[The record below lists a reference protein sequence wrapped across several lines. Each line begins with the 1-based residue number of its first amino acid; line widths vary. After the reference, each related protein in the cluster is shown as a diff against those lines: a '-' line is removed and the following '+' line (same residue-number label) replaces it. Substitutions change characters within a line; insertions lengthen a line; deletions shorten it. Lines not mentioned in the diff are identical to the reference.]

1 MRIEA
6 KEHISPL
13 TDFLSLGTWNHKV
26 LVACGHKPLA
36 MSLATC
42 IALES
47 AGGTDHLLGV
57 CTTASDTLEL
67 LEGQSQ
73 PVLVMIS
80 EVLDDSSGLELLAS
94 IQQLAEQ
101 GQAIRT
107 ILTLEILNR
116 QVLKQAARC
125 KPNVLLSQRGFQP
138 KVIRHAL
145 EAIINNSAYIDP
157 LLLHILTGDSPSEV
171 PDLSERE
178 IDVLELVCEGLSNRE
193 IGRRLH
199 IADVTARQH
208 VQAIIHKLH
217 VRNRTASAAEAIR
230 THLVD

>member
-47 AGGTDHLLGV
+47 AGGTNHLLGV

-67 LEGQSQ
+67 LESQSQ

>member
-67 LEGQSQ
+67 LESQSQ

-80 EVLDDSSGLELLAS
+80 EVLDDSSGLELLES
-94 IQQLAEQ
+94 IQQRVAE

-116 QVLKQAARC
+116 QVLKQAARH
-125 KPNVLLSQRGFQP
+125 KPNVLISQRGFQP

-145 EAIINNSAYIDP
+145 EAIVNNSAYIDP
-157 LLLHILTGDSPSEV
+157 LILHILTGDSPSEV

-178 IDVLELVCEGLSNRE
+178 IDVLELVCAGLSNRE

>member
-47 AGGTDHLLGV
+47 AGGTNHLLGV

-67 LEGQSQ
+67 LESQSQ

-94 IQQLAEQ
+94 IRQLAEQ

-157 LLLHILTGDSPSEV
+157 LILHILTGDSPSEV

>member
-13 TDFLSLGTWNHKV
+13 TDFLSLGAWNHKV

-67 LEGQSQ
+67 LESQSQ

>member
-13 TDFLSLGTWNHKV
+13 TDFLSLRTWNHKV
-26 LVACGHKPLA
+26 LVSCGHKPLA

-67 LEGQSQ
+67 LESQSQ

>member
-67 LEGQSQ
+67 LESQSQ

-199 IADVTARQH
+199 IADATARQH

>member
-13 TDFLSLGTWNHKV
+13 TDFLSLVTWNHKV

-67 LEGQSQ
+67 LESQSQ

-157 LLLHILTGDSPSEV
+157 LILHILTGDSPSEV

>member
-67 LEGQSQ
+67 LESQSQ

-157 LLLHILTGDSPSEV
+157 LILHILTGDSPSEV

-178 IDVLELVCEGLSNRE
+178 IDVLELVCAGLSNRE

>member
-6 KEHISPL
+6 KEHISSL

-67 LEGQSQ
+67 LESQSQ

-157 LLLHILTGDSPSEV
+157 LILHILTGDSPSEV

>member
-67 LEGQSQ
+67 LESQSQ

-157 LLLHILTGDSPSEV
+157 LILHILTGDSPSEV

-230 THLVD
+230 SHLVE

>member
-67 LEGQSQ
+67 LESQSE

-157 LLLHILTGDSPSEV
+157 LILHILTGDSPSEV

>member
-47 AGGTDHLLGV
+47 AGGTDHLMGV

-67 LEGQSQ
+67 LESQSQ

-94 IQQLAEQ
+94 IQQMADK
-101 GQAIRT
+101 GQAIRS

-157 LLLHILTGDSPSEV
+157 LILHILTGDSPSEV

>member
-6 KEHISPL
+6 NKHIAEIN
-13 TDFLSLGTWNHKV
+13 DVLSLEDWNHKV

-47 AGGTDHLLGV
+47 AGGTDHVLGV
-57 CTTASDTLEL
+57 CTTACDTLEL

-80 EVLDDSSGLELLAS
+80 QVLDDGSGLELLAS
-94 IQQLAEQ
+94 IQQLVAE
-101 GQAIRT
+101 GQPIRT
-107 ILTLEILNR
+107 MLTLDVLNK
-116 QVLKQAARC
+116 QVIKQAARF
-125 KPNVLLSQRGFQP
+125 KPNVLLSQRGFQAV
-138 KVIRHAL
+138 VIRHAL
-145 EAIINNSAYIDP
+145 EAIIINSSYIDP
-157 LLLHILTGDSPSEV
+157 LIMHILTGDSPSEV
-171 PDLSERE
+171 PELSERE
-178 IDVLELVCEGLSNRE
+178 IDVLELVCEGWSNRE
-193 IGRRLH
+193 IGQQLH

>member
-6 KEHISPL
+6 NQHIA
-13 TDFLSLGTWNHKV
+13 DLSDLISLEAWNHKV

-42 IALES
+42 SALES
-47 AGGTDHLLGV
+47 TGGTNHLLGV
-57 CTTASDTLEL
+57 CTTTSETLKL
-67 LEGQSQ
+67 LENQSQ

-80 EVLDDSSGLELLAS
+80 EVLDDSSGLELLQT
-94 IQQLAEQ
+94 IQQRVAK

-107 ILTLEILNR
+107 ILTLEILNK
-116 QVLKQAARC
+116 QVIKQAARH

-138 KVIRHAL
+138 KVIRNAL
-145 EAIINNSAYIDP
+145 EAIVNNEAYIDP
-157 LLLHILTGDSPSEV
+157 LILHILTGDSPSEV

>member
-26 LVACGHKPLA
+26 LVACSHKPLA

-67 LEGQSQ
+67 LESQSQ

-157 LLLHILTGDSPSEV
+157 LILHILTGDSPSEV

>member
-1 MRIEA
+1 MAPTICWE
-6 KEHISPL
+6 
-13 TDFLSLGTWNHKV
+13 
-26 LVACGHKPLA
+26 
-36 MSLATC
+36 
-42 IALES
+42 
-47 AGGTDHLLGV
+47 

-67 LEGQSQ
+67 LESQSQ
-73 PVLVMIS
+73 PVLVMI

-107 ILTLEILNR
+107 ILTLEILNG

-157 LLLHILTGDSPSEV
+157 LILHILTGDSPVKCPTSASV
-171 PDLSERE
+171 KSTYLSWY
-178 IDVLELVCEGLSNRE
+178 
-193 IGRRLH
+193 
-199 IADVTARQH
+199 AKA
-208 VQAIIHKLH
+208 
-217 VRNRTASAAEAIR
+217 
-230 THLVD
+230 

>member
-67 LEGQSQ
+67 LESQSQ

-145 EAIINNSAYIDP
+145 EAIVNNSAYIDP
-157 LLLHILTGDSPSEV
+157 LILHILTGDSPSEV

>member
-13 TDFLSLGTWNHKV
+13 TDFLSLGTWNLKV

-57 CTTASDTLEL
+57 CTTGSDALER
-67 LEGQSQ
+67 LESQSQ

-157 LLLHILTGDSPSEV
+157 LILHILTGDSPSEV

-193 IGRRLH
+193 IGHRLH

-217 VRNRTASAAEAIR
+217 ARNRTASAAAAIR
-230 THLVD
+230 SHLVE

>member
-67 LEGQSQ
+67 LESQSQ

-94 IQQLAEQ
+94 IQQMAEQ

-145 EAIINNSAYIDP
+145 EAIVNNSAYIDP
-157 LLLHILTGDSPSEV
+157 LILHILTGDSPSEV

-178 IDVLELVCEGLSNRE
+178 IDVLELVCAGLSNRE

>member
-47 AGGTDHLLGV
+47 AGGTNHLLGV

-67 LEGQSQ
+67 LESQSQ

-157 LLLHILTGDSPSEV
+157 LILHILTGDSPSEV

>member
-6 KEHISPL
+6 NQHIA
-13 TDFLSLGTWNHKV
+13 DLSDLISLEAWNHKV

-42 IALES
+42 IALENT
-47 AGGTDHLLGV
+47 GGTNHLLGV

-67 LEGQSQ
+67 LEGQSGS
-73 PVLVMIS
+73 VLVMIS
-80 EVLDDSSGLELLAS
+80 EVLDDSSGLELLAG
-94 IQQLAEQ
+94 IQQQAAQ
-101 GQAIRT
+101 GRAIRT
-107 ILTLEILNR
+107 ILTLEVLNR
-116 QVLKQAARC
+116 QVIKQAVRC
-125 KPNVLLSQRGFQP
+125 KPNVLLCQRGFQP

-145 EAIINNSAYIDP
+145 EAIVNNSAYIDP

>member
-42 IALES
+42 LALES

-67 LEGQSQ
+67 LESQSQ

-145 EAIINNSAYIDP
+145 EAIVNNGAYIDP
-157 LLLHILTGDSPSEV
+157 LILHILTGDSPSEV

>member
-67 LEGQSQ
+67 LESQSQ

-94 IQQLAEQ
+94 IQQMADK
-101 GQAIRT
+101 GQAIRS

-138 KVIRHAL
+138 KVIRYAL
-145 EAIINNSAYIDP
+145 EAIVNDNAYIDP

>member
-67 LEGQSQ
+67 LESQSQ

-116 QVLKQAARC
+116 QVLKQAACC

-157 LLLHILTGDSPSEV
+157 LILHILTGDSPSEV

>member
-6 KEHISPL
+6 NQHIA
-13 TDFLSLGTWNHKV
+13 DLSDLISLEAWNHKV

-67 LEGQSQ
+67 LESQSK

-80 EVLDDSSGLELLAS
+80 EVLDDSSGLELLES
-94 IQQLAEQ
+94 IQQLADQ

-107 ILTLEILNR
+107 ILTLEILNK
-116 QVLKQAARC
+116 QVIKQAARC

-230 THLVD
+230 AHLVN

>member
-67 LEGQSQ
+67 LGSQSQ

-157 LLLHILTGDSPSEV
+157 LILHILTGDSPSEV

>member
-67 LEGQSQ
+67 LESQSQ

-157 LLLHILTGDSPSEV
+157 LILHILTGDSPSEV

>member
-6 KEHISPL
+6 NQHIA
-13 TDFLSLGTWNHKV
+13 DLSDLISLEAWNHKV

-67 LEGQSQ
+67 LESQSK

-80 EVLDDSSGLELLAS
+80 EVLDDSSGLELLTS
-94 IQQLAEQ
+94 IKQLADQ

-107 ILTLEILNR
+107 ILTLEILNK
-116 QVLKQAARC
+116 QVIKQAARC
-125 KPNVLLSQRGFQP
+125 NPNVLLSQRGFQP

>member
-6 KEHISPL
+6 NKHIA
-13 TDFLSLGTWNHKV
+13 DLSELISLEAWNHKV

-47 AGGTDHLLGV
+47 AGGSNHLLGV
-57 CTTASDTLEL
+57 CTTARDTLEL
-67 LEGQSQ
+67 LESQSQ

-80 EVLDDSSGLELLAS
+80 EVLDDSSGLELLAQ
-94 IQQLAEQ
+94 IQQRAGSGEP
-101 GQAIRT
+101 IRT
-107 ILTLEILNR
+107 ILTLEILNK
-116 QVLKQAARC
+116 QVLKQAARH

-145 EAIINNSAYIDP
+145 EAIVKKGAYIDP
-157 LLLHILTGDSPSEV
+157 LILHILTGDRPSQV

-230 THLVD
+230 THLVE

>member
-67 LEGQSQ
+67 LESQSQ

-80 EVLDDSSGLELLAS
+80 EVLDDSSGIELLAS

-107 ILTLEILNR
+107 ILTLEILNK
-116 QVLKQAARC
+116 QVIKQAARH

-138 KVIRHAL
+138 KVIRNAL
-145 EAIINNSAYIDP
+145 EAIVNNEAYIDP
-157 LLLHILTGDSPSEV
+157 LILHILTGDSPSEV

>member
-47 AGGTDHLLGV
+47 AGGTNHLLGV

-67 LEGQSQ
+67 LESQSQ

-145 EAIINNSAYIDP
+145 EAIINNSAYFDP
-157 LLLHILTGDSPSEV
+157 LILHILTGDSPSEV

>member
-1 MRIEA
+1 MRIEST
-6 KEHISPL
+6 KHIADLSDL
-13 TDFLSLGTWNHKV
+13 TSLEAWNHKV

-42 IALES
+42 IALEG
-47 AGGTDHLLGV
+47 AGGTNHLLGV

-67 LEGQSQ
+67 LESQSQ

-80 EVLDDSSGLELLAS
+80 EVLDDSSGLKLLES
-94 IQQLAEQ
+94 IQQRVAE

-138 KVIRHAL
+138 KVIRYAL
-145 EAIINNSAYIDP
+145 EAIVNDNAYIDP

-217 VRNRTASAAEAIR
+217 VLNRTASAAEAIR